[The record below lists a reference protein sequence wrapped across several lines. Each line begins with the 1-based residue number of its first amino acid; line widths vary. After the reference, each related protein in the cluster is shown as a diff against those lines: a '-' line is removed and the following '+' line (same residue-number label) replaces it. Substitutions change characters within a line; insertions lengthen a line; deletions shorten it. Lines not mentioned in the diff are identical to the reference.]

1 MNISSEH
8 LLKQHVL
15 TSIRAAGL
23 NMTPNKETIVFNT
36 LMPKVRGIVVSDR
49 KRKDLGQL
57 PEDPSD
63 LKLTRMEHIVL
74 LYGAR
79 GWTAGEA
86 ADYLGLSADT
96 IKSHRLHMYRKMGTS
111 SMSRAVAYAIHH
123 GIITMDAIENVH
135 E

>member
-8 LLKQHVL
+8 LFKQHVL

-23 NMTPNKETIVFNT
+23 NMTGDQEAIMFNT
-36 LMPKVRGIVVSDR
+36 LMPKVRRLVVSER
-49 KRKDLGQL
+49 KRNDLRQL
-57 PEDPSD
+57 PKVPSD

-79 GWTAGEA
+79 GWSAGEA

-111 SMSRAVAYAIHH
+111 SMSRAVAYAVHH
-123 GIITMDAIENVH
+123 GIITMDGIENVH